1 MYQRTYLPS
10 CAQRPSR
17 SLPST
22 DKTRAR
28 FRKFVELVQSEYE
41 QGTITS
47 DQREDL
53 IRLATCTFL
62 EATLVKNVGG
72 KFCEI
77 GEMLARVEEQ
87 IESHFSE

>member
-1 MYQRTYLPS
+1 VYRQMYLPF
-10 CAQRPSR
+10 CAQRLSR
-17 SLPST
+17 PLPST
-22 DKTRAR
+22 DKTRAY
-28 FRKFVELVQSEYE
+28 FRKFVELVQSEYQ

-53 IRLATCTFL
+53 IRLATGSFL

-72 KFCEI
+72 KFCEL